1 MKWQIN
7 WIGTRGPPS
16 SSSQHI
22 LSRGCALL
30 ECLAGSHTSPEW
42 GDFPPWS
49 FGLPSG
55 LHRGW
60 GQAGTAGITL
70 PHRGES
76 LSEME
81 GAERALPGMK
91 HNPKSHLSF

>member
-1 MKWQIN
+1 M
-7 WIGTRGPPS
+7 
-16 SSSQHI
+16 
-22 LSRGCALL
+22 

-70 PHRGES
+70 PHRGGS

-81 GAERALPGMK
+81 GAERALPGSGEK
-91 HNPKSHLSF
+91 ERNTTQKSSEFLKEAMPDLSDLN